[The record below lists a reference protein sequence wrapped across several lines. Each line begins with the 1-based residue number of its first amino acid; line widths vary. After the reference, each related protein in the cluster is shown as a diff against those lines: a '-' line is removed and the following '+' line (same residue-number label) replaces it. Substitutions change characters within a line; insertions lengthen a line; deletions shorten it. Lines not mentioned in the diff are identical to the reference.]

1 MTGHCY
7 LHSLS
12 YRKTCDSLSFQKK
25 SQHPYN
31 GLEGHPPS
39 ASPLT
44 SSNSVGH
51 CAPHQIHT
59 LTYSQLQDRHRRA
72 VLRWVNR
79 PERHSLRGWDLWS
92 HEGDPR
98 AAK

>member
-7 LHSLS
+7 LHSLF
-12 YRKTCDSLSFQKK
+12 YRKTCDSLSFQK

-59 LTYSQLQDRHRRA
+59 LTYNQLQDRHSR
-72 VLRWVNR
+72 VS
-79 PERHSLRGWDLWS
+79 ERHSLRGWDLWS
-92 HEGDPR
+92 HEGGPR
-98 AAK
+98 AAN